1 MLQELRIEN
10 FAIIDQLTLSF
21 SNGLNVLSGETGAG
35 KSIIVGALS
44 LLLGGRASPDMIR
57 SSKEEATV
65 EAVFD
70 MEPDSLISHQLEAR
84 GIQTDETLLLKRI
97 VSRSTKSRAFIN
109 GSLATLQMLNEVG
122 MNLISIS
129 GQHENQTL
137 LQVDKHI
144 DLLDEFAGLT
154 SLREQME
161 SQYKEHLDVSR
172 RLLALKVL
180 ESKKDERK
188 ALLCFQIKEIEDAQL
203 KTDEEQQHREER
215 EVIRHA
221 QRLIELTEPAYN
233 TIYQSQDSATERLR
247 EALAKLK
254 GVVAIDASTK
264 PLYEGLETTL
274 YQVED
279 AAHTL
284 KGYMQRID
292 FDSGRLD
299 DIEMRLD
306 EISKLK
312 KKYGESIDEVLRYQV
327 RAKNELGQ
335 IESNEEE
342 QGKLEKQLQALEAK
356 MMTVAMRLSE
366 KRAQAAQALKAKVED
381 ELRSLGMK
389 KIVFEVTHDQEKEET
404 KDSDRGGVCID
415 GFKLT
420 EKGLDAI
427 EFLICPNPGEDLRPL
442 AKIAS
447 GGELSR
453 IVLALKRIITQKK
466 GRATIVF
473 DEVDSGIGGA
483 TAEVVGSKLK
493 AISHQQQILCITHLP
508 QIATFAD
515 IHQSI
520 FKKVLKGRTNTF
532 VRTLHS
538 QKEREE
544 EIARM
549 LGGTTI
555 TTRTREHARE
565 MLQSAQRKA

>member
-10 FAIIDQLTLSF
+10 FAIIDRLTLSF
-21 SNGLNVLSGETGAG
+21 SNGLNILSGETGAG

-44 LLLGGRASPDMIR
+44 LLLGGRASPEMIR
-57 SSKEEATV
+57 SSEDEATV
-65 EAVFD
+65 EVVFD
-70 MEPDSLISHQLEAR
+70 ADSASLISDQLEAR
-84 GIQTDETLLLKRI
+84 GIRTDECLLLKRI
-97 VSRSTKSRAFIN
+97 VCRSAKSRAFIN

-122 MNLISIS
+122 INLISIS

-137 LQVDKHI
+137 LQVDKHV
-144 DLLDEFAGLT
+144 DLLDEFADLA
-154 SLREQME
+154 SFREEME
-161 SQYKEHLDVSR
+161 CRYKDYLDVSQ
-172 RLLALKVL
+172 RLDALKAL

-188 ALLCFQIKEIEDAQL
+188 ELLRFQIKEIEDAQL
-203 KTDEEQQHREER
+203 KMDEEEQHREER
-215 EVIRHA
+215 EMIRHA
-221 QRLIELTEPAYN
+221 QRLIELTEPAYD
-233 TIYQSQDSATERLR
+233 TIYQNQGSATERLR

-254 GVVAIDASTK
+254 GVVAIDESTT
-264 PLYEGLETTL
+264 PFCEALETAL
-274 YQVED
+274 YQIED
-279 AAHTL
+279 VAHML
-284 KGYMQRID
+284 KEYMRRID
-292 FDSGRLD
+292 FNSGRLED
-299 DIEMRLD
+299 VEMRLD

-312 KKYGESIDEVLRYQV
+312 KKYGESIEEVIHYQM
-327 RAKNELGQ
+327 RAKKELGQ

-342 QGKLEKQLQALEAK
+342 QGKLEKKLKEIECK
-356 MMTVAMRLSE
+356 MINVAATLSE
-366 KRAQAAQALKAKVED
+366 KRAQAAQTLKTKVED

-389 KIVFEVTHDQEKEET
+389 KTVFEVKNEREKEET
-404 KDSDRGGVCID
+404 KDSIRGGVCID
-415 GFKLT
+415 GFKVT

-466 GRATIVF
+466 GSATIVF

-483 TAEVVGSKLK
+483 TAEVVGSTLK
-493 AISHQQQILCITHLP
+493 AISRQQQILCITHLP

-515 IHQSI
+515 NHQSI